1 MRTTRQSSRA
11 RNVSKWLLDALII
24 QDISAGVHGRV
35 EVHSYQDP
43 FIIKYDVIHCEIIL
57 QLGSSR

>member
-1 MRTTRQSSRA
+1 MA
-11 RNVSKWLLDALII
+11 LDALII

-43 FIIKYDVIHCEIIL
+43 FIIKYDIIHCEIIL
-57 QLGSSR
+57 QLEFLPVCVVRVDGRNI